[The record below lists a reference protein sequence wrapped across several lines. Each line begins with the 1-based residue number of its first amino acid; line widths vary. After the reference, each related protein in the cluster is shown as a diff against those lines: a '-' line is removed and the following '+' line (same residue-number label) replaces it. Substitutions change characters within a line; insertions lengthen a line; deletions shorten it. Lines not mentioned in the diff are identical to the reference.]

1 MRPFSDII
9 ANQIIPK
16 ALSPGFF
23 FSFFSFFFLVG
34 DVVEVMVVVH
44 AADVCVCVCAMRGEV
59 MKRVSVHVCVNA
71 SMCAFTG

>member
-23 FSFFSFFFLVG
+23 FFLMG
-34 DVVEVMVVVH
+34 DEVVVVVLVVVDV
-44 AADVCVCVCAMRGEV
+44 ADVGVHGGGRGEEAG
-59 MKRVSVHVCVNA
+59 VCLCLCECI
-71 SMCAFTG
+71 SAFIG